1 MSEKKTW
8 INDVGTINKSK
19 NGNLYINIDKGFSVN
34 KGDRLVL
41 KSKKQ
46 EILDSAEAGR
56 ITQERAEELLQKLEF
71 IKYTIHVP
79 PSDND

>member
-1 MSEKKTW
+1 MSDKW

-19 NGNLYINIDKGFSVN
+19 NGNLYINIDKGFNVS

-46 EILDSAEAGR
+46 EILDSVKAGR
-56 ITQERAEELLQKLEF
+56 ITEERGEELLEKLEF

-79 PSDND
+79 PSDKE